1 MPDSGNPN
9 FFKIF
14 QGKGKVALNSGATS
28 SNTGIMLTMTNEL
41 QFLGDYVVGEDG
53 VLGVLP
59 EGYRPKTDTF
69 FSVGA
74 SIGELTKLTLIRV
87 YANGTLVCE
96 TPSSTVKT
104 SGIVV
109 NLSGNWY

>member
-1 MPDSGNPN
+1 MADLGNPN

-28 SNTGIMLTMTNEL
+28 TNAGIMLTTTNEL
-41 QFLGDYVVGEDG
+41 QFLGDYEVGVDG

-59 EGYRPKTDTF
+59 EGYRPDAEMIVPVVAVER
-69 FSVGA
+69 SV
-74 SIGELTKLTLIRV
+74 SRV
-87 YANGTLVCE
+87 TMLHVMDDGTLVSD
-96 TPSSTVKT
+96 PNSSIKT
-104 SGIVV
+104 NGIVV

>member
-14 QGKGKVALNSGATS
+14 QGKGEVALNPGATS
-28 SNTGIMLTMTNEL
+28 ANTGIMLTMANEL
-41 QFLGDYVVGEDG
+41 QFLGDYDVAADG

-59 EGYRPKTDTF
+59 EGYRPGTELIVPVVAAEG
-69 FSVGA
+69 SA
-74 SIGELTKLTLIRV
+74 SRLTMLHILDD
-87 YANGTLVCE
+87 GTLVSD
-96 TPSSTVKT
+96 PNSSIKT
-104 SGIVV
+104 HGIVV

>member
-14 QGKGKVALNSGATS
+14 QGKGEVALNPGATS
-28 SNTGIMLTMTNEL
+28 ANTGIMLTMTNEL
-41 QFLGDYVVGEDG
+41 QFLGDYEVGADG

-59 EGYRPKTDTF
+59 EGYRP
-69 FSVGA
+69 GA
-74 SIGELTKLTLIRV
+74 ELIVPVVAVEGPASKSTMLHIMDD
-87 YANGTLVCE
+87 GTLASD
-96 TPSSTVKT
+96 PNSTIKT
-104 SGIVV
+104 RGIVV